1 MKIAFTGTVS
11 TGKTTLATEINK
23 KYPELQLCTNLA
35 RSYMVNY
42 GLKLNTEST
51 DDTQI
56 IFNKLFENLLIIPSF
71 VSDRSLIDSFAYHLS
86 VYNRGGI
93 SPYVVAYQESIVQ
106 HYMSKYDYVF
116 YTPVEFPLVVDGQ
129 RASDLSYQQEIDNI
143 IKMYLKKYNVKYQI
157 IKGSVEE
164 RLKMFEDY
172 VGI

>member
-56 IFNKLFENLLIIPSF
+56 IFNKLFENFSEKLFGDVHSGVFWLNSPIYI
-71 VSDRSLIDSFAYHLS
+71 LYHI
-86 VYNRGGI
+86 R
-93 SPYVVAYQESIVQ
+93 
-106 HYMSKYDYVF
+106 
-116 YTPVEFPLVVDGQ
+116 
-129 RASDLSYQQEIDNI
+129 R
-143 IKMYLKKYNVKYQI
+143 
-157 IKGSVEE
+157 
-164 RLKMFEDY
+164 
-172 VGI
+172 